1 MRQKTVRQKTEDKI
15 MTEDQKAMSLILDL
29 LNATRVPR
37 ALQWIEDECRM
48 AGRKCEVPT
57 ILETLAD
64 KGFVETGKD
73 GLGVRRWSITQEGR
87 KALME
92 L

>member
-1 MRQKTVRQKTEDKI
+1 

-37 ALQWIEDECRM
+37 ALPWIEDECKM

-57 ILETLAD
+57 ILETLTD
-64 KGFVETGKD
+64 KGYVQSDKD
-73 GLGVRRWSITQEGR
+73 GLGRRRYHITRAGR
-87 KALME
+87 EALME